1 MEKTDSLAI
10 KLFGKSFER
19 YAFFRILLFGI
30 GLVTLIIMLIF
41 APQIDSLNIDT
52 MTDAELF
59 EGGLFFWGIIL
70 LNLIFVLAILG
81 FIILGFFVKYLIQL
95 QKVSIKTSSIFLRNI
110 FVSEIL
116 RSMVWMTYLIF
127 LGSESRIPSFILNS
141 ISAGISVF
149 LITQL
154 KRWVGYF
161 GDYQL
166 KPSEVIPLHSYL
178 KIWLICIFSFICLSF
193 LQIFIDGLFL
203 ILLVCGLL
211 LLISVVIWFFGKKI
225 IWLFL

>member
-1 MEKTDSLAI
+1 MEKTDLLAI
-10 KLFGKSFER
+10 ELFGKKFER
-19 YAFFRILLFGI
+19 YAFFRMILFGV
-30 GLVTLIIMLIF
+30 GLVTLLIMLIF
-41 APQIDSLNIDT
+41 SPQIESLDIDT

-59 EGGLFFWGIIL
+59 EEGLFLWGIIL
-70 LNLIFVLAILG
+70 IILIFALAILG
-81 FIILGFFVKYLIQL
+81 FIVLGMFIKYLIQL

-110 FVSEIL
+110 FISEIL
-116 RSMVWMTYLIF
+116 RSMVWMTQLIF

-166 KPSEVIPLHSYL
+166 KPSEVFPLHSHVYAPAL
-178 KIWLICIFSFICLSF
+178 FKFSFICLSF